1 MFLLFLNLNTNMIYR
16 PFVFD
21 EWCDGSEQVNLL
33 IDVSKSEK
41 RRLPIFIGGNV
52 GSANFLQMGLLDNL
66 TSTSTEINF
75 KEVLPLGSGTMRA
88 YANLHNGNANMYRI
102 LIQSASGMGQH
113 IFVMIPV
120 ANIRFENVW

>member
-21 EWCDGSEQVNLL
+21 KWCDGSEQVNLL